1 MRNLSGT
8 NTGRYLLGNQLDV
21 GGMAVVYK
29 AKDLTLGVD
38 AAVKFIR
45 MDDLPTD
52 QIQRTIN
59 RFRVEARK
67 MAALSHSNIVPV
79 TDFGELEGIPYLVM
93 PLLTGGSLKKF
104 IGAQMDWRTA
114 VSLLAP
120 VADALAYTHSKD
132 IIHRDVK
139 PANILLSESGNPM
152 LTDFG
157 IAKIVDMGEARQMTL
172 TGMIIGTPEYMA
184 PEQYLSTK
192 FDQRVDIY
200 ALGIVLYELI
210 TGRKPFIAD
219 TPPAVMIKHAR
230 DPLPKPK
237 SFAPNLPDEVEALL
251 VRALAKHPEDRFR
264 DMGEIA
270 RRLHQL
276 AQLIP
281 EAERHQAQITR
292 QKEELSTARKQEE
305 EYQRRQAALRI
316 EQGRARKQAEAEQ
329 TRLAREKKQQ
339 VEQAKREQAQKEK
352 ERLTA
357 NKRKEK
363 SSQSAEEKPK
373 AIAKV
378 KKDSGRKN
386 SQPDENKPIKKRMVI
401 LFSGIAV
408 VIIGWLG
415 FF

>member
-29 AKDLTLGVD
+29 AKDLTLGVN

-79 TDFGELEGIPYLVM
+79 TDFGEFEGIPYLVM

-114 VSLLAP
+114 VSLMAP

-172 TGMIIGTPEYMA
+172 TGMIVGTPEYMA

-230 DPLPKPK
+230 DPLPNPK
-237 SFAPNLPDEVEALL
+237 SFAPNLPDEVEQLL
-251 VRALAKHPEDRFR
+251 VKALAKRPQDRFR

-270 RRLHQL
+270 RQLHQL
-276 AQLIP
+276 ALLIP
-281 EAERHQAQITR
+281 ETERQQAQITR
-292 QKEELSTARKQEE
+292 QKEELSAARKQEKD
-305 EYQRRQAALRI
+305 YLRRQAALKL
-316 EQGRARKQAEAEQ
+316 EQEQARKQADAEQ
-329 TRLAREKKQQ
+329 TRLAREKKRQA
-339 VEQAKREQAQKEK
+339 EQAMREQARIEK
-352 ERLTA
+352 ERLSA
-357 NKRKEK
+357 VKEK
-363 SSQSAEEKPK
+363 RNFLSLPK
-373 AIAKV
+373 KNP
-378 KKDSGRKN
+378 GR
-386 SQPDENKPIKKRMVI
+386 
-401 LFSGIAV
+401 
-408 VIIGWLG
+408 WLK
-415 FF
+415 